1 MEHNAYNHHLD
12 FNREQT
18 VGIVAYLFFDVKQP
32 SPSLFLSD
40 PAAYTAQVQHA
51 GMRAALAYLRYG
63 GYPALY
69 TLTCARASWG
79 KRMIRMYCYYLHVFR
94 QVYSHY
100 ITAAHETSA
109 YPRTSLQN
117 QYQSVFHSH
126 RSVCHKPNYVFIS
139 LAQVLCYAAAHPML
153 KKVWKATFSISSLL
167 PDASAPEYIPKFG
180 L

>member
-1 MEHNAYNHHLD
+1 MQQDMEHNAYNHHLD

-79 KRMIRMYCYYLHVFR
+79 GADDTHVLLLSARFQASIFTLH
-94 QVYSHY
+94 HC
-100 ITAAHETSA
+100 
-109 YPRTSLQN
+109 RT
-117 QYQSVFHSH
+117 
-126 RSVCHKPNYVFIS
+126 
-139 LAQVLCYAAAHPML
+139 
-153 KKVWKATFSISSLL
+153 
-167 PDASAPEYIPKFG
+167 
-180 L
+180 